1 MSQHYWSYALSA
13 AVYLINCMPS
23 PITGMQSPYQKIF
36 TQAPNYTK
44 LRTFGCLCFPWLRP
58 YTSYKL
64 ENRSTP
70 CVFLGYSQTQSAY
83 LCLQPGTGRIYISRH
98 VQFDE
103 NSFPFRQSPPTQS
116 PAKPNTNPTAHAV
129 TTIPVQA
136 PLDRSPTASQGIPSQ
151 DPLLNVQV
159 EEGNNDD
166 NGKTQTTLPPPNP
179 TPSSPIT
186 SPQIPTPAHQAHNN
200 QPPLNPP
207 EAQTNI
213 PQNQPTQNQNTETS
227 SSSLPSTTVT
237 QPPQN
242 HHPMTTR
249 RKNNI
254 VKLKQKYHLSVST
267 TTSPFPEPQ
276 TVIQA
281 LKDKIWRDSMSQE
294 MDGFCQEPDLPPC
307 TALSIRM

>member
-1 MSQHYWSYALSA
+1 MFSSMRIPSHSA
-13 AVYLINCMPS
+13 NLH
-23 PITGMQSPYQKIF
+23 Q
-36 TQAPNYTK
+36 PNH
-44 LRTFGCLCFPWLRP
+44 RQ
-58 YTSYKL
+58 
-64 ENRSTP
+64 N
-70 CVFLGYSQTQSAY
+70 QT
-83 LCLQPGTGRIYISRH
+83 
-98 VQFDE
+98 
-103 NSFPFRQSPPTQS
+103 PTQ
-116 PAKPNTNPTAHAV
+116 
-129 TTIPVQA
+129 QLM
-136 PLDRSPTASQGIPSQ
+136 PLPQYRSRLHST
-151 DPLLNVQV
+151 DHLLRHK
-159 EEGNNDD
+159 ESRIKIRYLMCRLKKANNDD
-166 NGKTQTTLPPPNP
+166 NGETQTTLPPPNP

-249 RKNNI
+249 RENNI
-254 VKLKQKYHLSVST
+254 VKPKKKYHLSVST